1 MMFVKIDDTVINT
14 DQIVT
19 IEFDPVTEKTEMPT
33 VRMFMSDGSTQV
45 FFAET
50 AWKILELIGYV
61 KL

>member
-1 MMFVKIDDTVINT
+1 MFVKIDDTVINT

-33 VRMFMSDGSTQV
+33 VRMFMSDGSKQA
-45 FFAET
+45 FFSET